1 MALFGLSGEKSH
13 GNFSLRLI
21 QLNTSKL
28 RELPGGAATARQGA
42 GGCSLREGS
51 CAGVCDRGR
60 LRSVPPAVFG
70 LARKKFRENFLH
82 L

>member
-1 MALFGLSGEKSH
+1 METFPCVWYSQILKYIKTERIATCA
-13 GNFSLRLI
+13 
-21 QLNTSKL
+21 QL
-28 RELPGGAATARQGA
+28 GGAAAARQGA

-60 LRSVPPAVFG
+60 LTSVPPAVFG